1 MLTLGN
7 GTREGEGFRTPP
19 DAAMDDGRL
28 DYVLVES
35 VSRLQMLRLIPEF
48 MRGTQARFPEVHL
61 GRFRKLHLRSDMAL
75 PIQADGE
82 MFAPYAANIR
92 EAMVEVVPA
101 ALRVI
106 T

>member
-1 MLTLGN
+1 
-7 GTREGEGFRTPP
+7 
-19 DAAMDDGRL
+19 
-28 DYVLVES
+28 
-35 VSRLQMLRLIPEF
+35 
-48 MRGTQARFPEVHL
+48 
-61 GRFRKLHLRSDMAL
+61 LHLRSDMAL

-92 EAMVEVVPA
+92 EATVEVVPA